1 MKKLKVTVNGKQ
13 YDVVVEEI
21 ENIESTESKNLNKNE
36 EILKKAS
43 DEDNFK
49 PKPENKEK
57 RIEKSQNEEKESEK
71 ESENKQNGEAIK
83 SPMPGTIVAVNV
95 QNGKKVS
102 KGEVLVILEAMK
114 MENEIVAPFEGEIT
128 SVRVKKG
135 DSVNTGEDLLFL
147 N

>member
-57 RIEKSQNEEKESEK
+57 RIEKSQNEEK